1 LRCKITGSSYNL
13 SLPLIQRLFAYLPM
27 RVLGIETTCDE
38 TAAAVVQSRADGGG
52 DILSNEIM
60 SQIAE
65 HMAYGGVVP
74 EIAARAHID
83 VIDRLVERALYN
95 AGVTL
100 NEIDAIA
107 AAAGPGLIGGVIVG
121 LTTAKALALASRK
134 PFIAVNHLE
143 AHALT
148 ARLTDGIDFPY
159 LLLLV
164 SGGHTQLV
172 AVKGV
177 GDYMRLGSTVDD
189 AVGEAFDK
197 VAKMLGLPYPGGPQV
212 EAQAEKGDPLR
223 FQLPRPMLGRPKA
236 DFSLS
241 GLKTAV
247 RLEAERIAPLTATD
261 VADLC
266 ASFQAAVVDM
276 IADRCRAG
284 LRLFRERLGQT
295 PEALVVAGGA
305 AANGGI
311 RRALSRFSGETGLK
325 LVTPH
330 PALCTDNG
338 AMIAW
343 AGLERFT
350 LNMID
355 DLTFAARPRWPLDA
369 DADAAHHGKA

>member
-1 LRCKITGSSYNL
+1 
-13 SLPLIQRLFAYLPM
+13 M

-38 TAAAVVQSRADGGG
+38 TAASVVSLAARGGG
-52 DILSNEIM
+52 DILSNEVL

-65 HMAYGGVVP
+65 HAAYGGVVP

-83 VIDRLVERALYN
+83 ALDPLVERALDR
-95 AGVTL
+95 AGVAL
-100 NEIDAIA
+100 ADIDGIA

-121 LTTAKALALASRK
+121 LTFAKALAYAAKK

-172 AVKGV
+172 AVRGV
-177 GDYMRLGSTVDD
+177 GDYRRLGTTIDD
-189 AVGEAFDK
+189 AIGEAFDK
-197 VAKMLGLPYPGGPQV
+197 VAKMLGLPYPGGPHV
-212 EAQAEKGDPLR
+212 EKEAESGDPQR
-223 FQLPRPMLGRPKA
+223 FALPRPMLRRPGA

-247 RLEAERIAPLTATD
+247 RLEAEKIAPLRKTD

-266 ASFQAAVVDM
+266 ASFQAAIVDVV
-276 IADRCRAG
+276 IDRIRGA
-284 LRLFRERLGQT
+284 LRLFGESDGVPT
-295 PEALVVAGGA
+295 ALVVAGGV
-305 AANGGI
+305 AANGAL
-311 RRALSRFSGETGLK
+311 RRALARLSTESGVP
-325 LVTPH
+325 LVAPP

-343 AGLERFT
+343 TGIERLRRGMT
-350 LNMID
+350 D

-369 DADAAHHGKA
+369 AAERVNHGKA

>member
-1 LRCKITGSSYNL
+1 
-13 SLPLIQRLFAYLPM
+13 M

-38 TAAAVVQSRADGGG
+38 TAAAVVRLAPGGG
-52 DILSNEIM
+52 GEILSNEVM

-65 HMAYGGVVP
+65 HAAYGGVVP
-74 EIAARAHID
+74 EIAARAHIE
-83 VIDRLVERALYN
+83 VLDRLILRALEH
-95 AGVTL
+95 AGVRL
-100 NEIDAIA
+100 ADLDGIA

-121 LTTAKALALASRK
+121 LTMAKTLALASRK

-148 ARLTDGIDFPY
+148 ARLTDAISFPY

-177 GDYMRLGSTVDD
+177 GDYVRLGSTVDD

-197 VAKMLGLPYPGGPQV
+197 VAKLLGLPYPGGPQV
-212 EAQAEKGDPLR
+212 EIAAAKGDPTR
-223 FQLPRPMLGRPKA
+223 FDFPRPMLGRAKP

-247 RLEAERIAPLTATD
+247 RLAAQRIEAPGPAD

-266 ASFQAAVVDM
+266 ASFQAAVVDTL
-276 IADRCRAG
+276 IDRSRAG
-284 LRLFRERLGQT
+284 LRLFRETIG
-295 PEALVVAGGA
+295 PCEAMVVAGGVG
-305 AANGGI
+305 ANGAI
-311 RRALSRFSGETGLK
+311 RRALTRFCGESGLK
-325 LVTPH
+325 LVLP
-330 PALCTDNG
+330 PAQLCTDNG

-343 AGLERFT
+343 AGIERLSLGLT
-350 LNMID
+350 D
-355 DLTFAARPRWPLDA
+355 DMTFAARPRWPLDSNA
-369 DADAAHHGKA
+369 EAVHHGKA